1 MATRTKGAVRTVLGT
16 VATTATVV
24 DLAMQIVET
33 NLRVMLEEELYEAE
47 LTRQELA
54 VKRASLAPTATE
66 A

>member
-16 VATTATVV
+16 VATSATVV
-24 DLAMQIVET
+24 DLAMQIVEV

-54 VKRASLAPTATE
+54 TKRASLAPTTTE
-66 A
+66 S